1 MEEKHDIKSL
11 VPQKLVDDW
20 ALIAIERFQ
29 QSLKKKKI
37 GVTGE
42 LFDSFKRQ
50 LLLAG
55 GDVGAVIIKF
65 LMYGRFRDM
74 GVGNGVKA
82 YERKTNKANLIA
94 AKRYGADVSYTGRQP
109 KRWYNKIRIAQTYK
123 LQELLISE
131 MGENIREW
139 IASEF
144 SGEIRINT

>member
-1 MEEKHDIKSL
+1 MEEKHDLKSL

-50 LLLAG
+50 LLLTG

-65 LMYGRFRDM
+65 LLYGRFRDM

-94 AKRYGADVSYTGRQP
+94 AKRYGADVSYTSRQP